1 MIHRV
6 PRSAILI
13 VLLLSGAAGAFVY
26 WVPPYRA
33 LAAPLLPTE
42 PSPYANA
49 PLPLKL
55 FEAARALDSGDS
67 AKARDLARAFL
78 RDEPRS
84 ALGHEFLGAV
94 LLGRRELEEA
104 EAEFSQALVLEPRRA
119 TAMLGL
125 GRVAVAKGEL
135 GRGAS
140 AFRSALTL
148 DPLLVAA
155 RRDLAVVMLRQQ
167 QVAQAVAELNENVR
181 ITQGQ
186 DRVARYLLASIAYE
200 VGRLGEAER
209 LLAELGPNEGS
220 GVSTLLAL
228 VELERSQAAAARS
241 RLEKVV
247 ARDRT
252 SPWGRLA
259 AAVLEREAGR
269 TGPARTA
276 LEKLAAEKPDWAVAH
291 FQLGVTLLRAGQPD
305 AALQAF
311 AKGEAVSSDPDI
323 AHVRVAQMLLAA
335 GDTER
340 ALAKARAS
348 LSSPTAG
355 PLARQLIVQAYAR
368 AKNPDGAER
377 ELQAAVAAA
386 PKDAGPPMD
395 LGRFYLARG
404 RPQDALGAF
413 ETAARLDAQS
423 IEPVAGQARALLA
436 LKQGARAA
444 SVVEGA
450 IRVHPQSPDLQVLL
464 ASVQENQGKSKEAEG
479 SYRKALEL
487 EPHHLLATHGLAS
500 IYERSKRGADAVQL
514 LEAASRAHPRAAA
527 PLMDLAAVHARAGN
541 PKLAIE
547 AYQAAL
553 ERDPTNAQIENN
565 LAFLLSTDPKRLD
578 EALRLAQSAYVRSPG
593 STTADTLGWILFLK
607 GDVARSERLVAQA
620 AAAEP
625 DNGQIRYH
633 LGKILARQGK
643 AAEARGA
650 LEQAIKIGGFPE
662 IDDARQAL
670 ASLK

>member
-1 MIHRV
+1 MTFVLRRV
-6 PRSAILI
+6 LVVA
-13 VLLLSGAAGAFVY
+13 LLLSGVAGASTY
-26 WVPPYRA
+26 WVPLHRA
-33 LAAPLLPTE
+33 LATPLLPAE
-42 PSPYANA
+42 PSPYATA

-67 AKARDLARAFL
+67 AKARDLTRAFL
-78 RDEPRS
+78 KDEPRS

-94 LLGRRELEEA
+94 LLGRRELTEA
-104 EAEFSQALVLEPRRA
+104 EAEFSHALVLEPRRA

-135 GRGAS
+135 VRGAS
-140 AFRSALTL
+140 AFRSALAI

-155 RRDLAVVMLRQQ
+155 RRDLAVVLLRQH

-209 LLAELGPNEGS
+209 LLAELGPSEGS

-241 RLEKVV
+241 RLEKVI

-259 AAVLEREAGR
+259 AAVLERESGR

-291 FQLGVTLLRAGQPD
+291 FQLGVTLLRAGQPE

-311 AKGEAVSSDPDI
+311 GKGEAVSSDPHI
-323 AHVRVAQMLLAA
+323 ARVRVAQMLLAA
-335 GDTER
+335 GETER

-348 LSSPTAG
+348 LNSPTAG
-355 PLARQLIVQAYAR
+355 SLARSLIIQAYAR

-377 ELQAAVAAA
+377 DLQAAIAAA

-395 LGRFYLARG
+395 LGRFYLGRG

-413 ETAARLDAQS
+413 ETAARLDTQS
-423 IEPVAGQARALLA
+423 IEPVAGQVRALLA

-450 IRVHPQSPDLQVLL
+450 IRVHPQSPDLHVLL
-464 ASVQENQGKSKEAEG
+464 ASVQENQGKTKEAEG

-487 EPHHLLATHGLAS
+487 EPNHLLATLGLAS
-500 IYERSKRGADAVQL
+500 IYERSRRGPEAVQL
-514 LEAASRAHPRAAA
+514 LEEAGRAHPRAPA
-527 PLMDLAAVHARAGN
+527 PLTELAAVHVRAGN
-541 PKLAIE
+541 PKLAI
-547 AYQAAL
+547 AACQAAL

-578 EALRLAQSAYVRSPG
+578 EALRLAQSAHVRSPG

-607 GDVARSERLVAQA
+607 GDVVRAEKLVAQA

-625 DNGQIRYH
+625 DNAQIRYH
-633 LGKILARQGK
+633 LGKIFARQGRSV
-643 AAEARGA
+643 EARGA
-650 LEQAIKIGGFPE
+650 LEQAIKIGGFAE
-662 IDDARQAL
+662 IDDARQTL